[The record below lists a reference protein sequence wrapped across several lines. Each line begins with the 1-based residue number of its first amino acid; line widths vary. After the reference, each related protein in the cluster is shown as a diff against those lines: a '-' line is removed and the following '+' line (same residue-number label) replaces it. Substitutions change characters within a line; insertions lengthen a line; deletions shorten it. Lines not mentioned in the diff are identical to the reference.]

1 MTMEILRRR
10 RGICFAT
17 QVLAVAALTL
27 SARAGVQEFEDE
39 ERPDWFA
46 AASAKG
52 TITTIGFNDLGPDV
66 LVTEQYAHL
75 GVHFTY
81 LGNFTRGENFAV
93 FPQDGWGLD
102 GNEMV
107 HLVFDEPQLSIATDH
122 PGTTQIDLFEDGVL
136 VYSSTR
142 FGGSGAGRFGGIL
155 GIQFDEAIIDDPF
168 DDNVA
173 LDDLHFV
180 AVPTPSTVFVL
191 ATLFALPSRRRSPR

>member
-1 MTMEILRRR
+1 MIKVTARSRCAAIL
-10 RGICFAT
+10 AT

-81 LGNFTRGENFAV
+81 LGNFTRGEDFVV

-107 HLVFDEPQLSIATDH
+107 RLVFDHLQVGIAADH
-122 PGTTQIDLFEDGVL
+122 PGPTQMNLFREGVL
-136 VYSSTR
+136 VYSSTP
-142 FGGSGAGRFGGIL
+142 FGGSGAGRFGGII
-155 GIQFDEAIIDDPF
+155 GIEFDQAIIVDPVSE
-168 DDNVA
+168 NVA
-173 LDDLHFV
+173 LDNLYFV
-180 AVPTPSTVFVL
+180 PAPAPPAL
-191 ATLFALPSRRRSPR
+191 ALVCGLFAFPSRRRSPR